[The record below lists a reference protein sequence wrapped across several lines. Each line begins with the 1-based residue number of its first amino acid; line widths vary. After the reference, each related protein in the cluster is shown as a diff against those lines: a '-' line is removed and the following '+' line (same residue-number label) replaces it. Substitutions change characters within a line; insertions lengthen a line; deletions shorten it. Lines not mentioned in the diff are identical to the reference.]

1 MMLSFFKWMGD
12 LEFSKALGASVWQ
25 FALIQAVH
33 LVFLAV
39 FAGAILIVDLR
50 LMGRTLMD
58 RPVSQVARDAQPW
71 LLGGF
76 IGLVLTGVPQM
87 MQNALREY
95 YSIFFWI
102 KMVFMALALI
112 FTFTLRRQVTQAER
126 VGAGVTFQTKMVGLV
141 SIVLW
146 AMVAIP
152 ARLIGLF
159 S

>member
-1 MMLSFFKWMGD
+1 MMLSFFEWMGN
-12 LEFSKALGASVWQ
+12 LAFSKALGASVWQ
-25 FALIQAVH
+25 FALIQAIH

-39 FAGAILIVDLR
+39 FAGAVLIVDLR
-50 LMGRTLMD
+50 LMGRTLTD

-71 LLGGF
+71 LIGGF
-76 IGLVLTGVPQM
+76 LGLLITGVPQM
-87 MQNALREY
+87 MQNAIREY

-102 KMVFMALALI
+102 KMGFMALALI
-112 FTFTLRRQVTQAER
+112 FTFTLRRNVTLAGG
-126 VGAGVTFQTKMVGLV
+126 GATAVTFQTKMVGLI
-141 SIVLW
+141 SIALW